1 MEIEHVHKVA
11 LIGFFGATVFG
22 AIASRTQFCTMGAI
36 SDWINMGSL
45 TRFRVWFL
53 AMGLALIVTQ
63 ILYLTGNIDLGESIY
78 HTTSFTWLGYIVGGV
93 LFGIGMTIASGCGQ
107 RTVVRLGGGNLK
119 SLIVLLVMGLT
130 AYMTLR
136 GILSI
141 VRLNINDPTTWQ
153 LSDAGLASQGL
164 HDIVSH
170 FTGLPSS
177 AGAIIL
183 TVAVGGSAI
192 LFALLD
198 RQVWSRTDNLLAGV
212 GIGLLIGGAWYT
224 TGVLGFD
231 DFDPIQLEGVSFIS
245 PVGNTISY
253 LMTFTGATINFGIAI
268 VLGTL
273 FGSLVYSL
281 VTGNFRIESFND
293 TSDLVNHVIGAVLM
307 GFGGVLALG
316 CTIGQGITGMSTLA
330 LSSILALGSI
340 ILGCV
345 FTLKV
350 QYNMLDDMGLWKA
363 VKATT
368 LEMLGRK
375 SSVE

>member
-1 MEIEHVHKVA
+1 MEFEHIHKIA
-11 LIGFFGATVFG
+11 LIGFFGAAIFG

-53 AMGLALIVTQ
+53 AMGLAMIVTQ
-63 ILYLTGNIDLGESIY
+63 VMYWTGRIDLGQSIY
-78 HTTSFTWLGYIVGGV
+78 HTTNFTWLGYIVGGL
-93 LFGIGMTIASGCGQ
+93 LFGVGMTIGSGCGQ
-107 RTVVRLGGGNLK
+107 RTLVRLGGGNLK
-119 SLIVLLVMGLT
+119 SLIVLIVMGLA

-141 VRLNINDPTTWQ
+141 VRLNINEPTTWQ
-153 LSDAGLASQGL
+153 FADAGLASQGL
-164 HDIVSH
+164 HDILSR
-170 FTGLPSS
+170 FTGLSS
-177 AGAIIL
+177 STGAIVL
-183 TVAVGGSAI
+183 TAFLGGAAI
-192 LFALLD
+192 VFALMD
-198 RQVWSRTDNLLAGV
+198 RQVWARFDNLLAGI
-212 GIGLLIGGAWYT
+212 GIGVLIAGAWYT
-224 TGVLGFD
+224 TGVIGYD
-231 DFDPIQLEGVSFIS
+231 DFDPTALEGVSFIS

-273 FGSLVYSL
+273 FGSFVYSL
-281 VTGNFRIESFND
+281 ATGNFRVEGFSD
-293 TSDLVNHVIGAVLM
+293 TSDLLNHIVGAVLM

-330 LSSILALGSI
+330 LGSFLALGSI
-340 ILGCV
+340 IVGCI

-350 QYNMLDDMGLWKA
+350 QYNLLDDLGFWKA
-363 VKATT
+363 LKVSS

-375 SSVE
+375 PSE

>member
-1 MEIEHVHKVA
+1 MELEHIQKIA
-11 LIGFFGATVFG
+11 LIGFFGATIFG

-53 AMGLALIVTQ
+53 AMGLALVVTQ
-63 ILYLTGNIDLGESIY
+63 ILYLTGSIDLGESIY
-78 HTTSFTWLGYIVGGV
+78 HTTSFTWLGYIFGGL

-141 VRLNINDPTTWQ
+141 PRLFINDPTTWQ
-153 LSDAGLASQGL
+153 FSDAGLASQGL
-164 HDIVSH
+164 HDILSR
-170 FTGLPSS
+170 FTGLSPSNI
-177 AGAIIL
+177 AVIL
-183 TVAVGGSAI
+183 TVIIGGAAVV
-192 LFALLD
+192 FAFLD
-198 RQVWSRTDNLLAGV
+198 RQVWSRFDNLLAGI
-212 GIGLLIGGAWYT
+212 GIGLLIAGAWYT
-224 TGVLGFD
+224 TGVIGYD

-273 FGSLVYSL
+273 FGSFIYSL
-281 VTGNFRIESFND
+281 ITGNFRIESFSD
-293 TSDLVNHVIGAVLM
+293 TSDLVNHIIGAILM

-330 LSSILALGSI
+330 LSSIFSLGSI
-340 ILGCV
+340 ILGCI

-350 QYNMLDDMGLWKA
+350 QYNLLDDLGFWKA
-363 VKATT
+363 VKVTS

-375 SSVE
+375 SSDE

>member
-1 MEIEHVHKVA
+1 MELEHIHKIA

-53 AMGLALIVTQ
+53 AMGLAMIVTQ
-63 ILYLTGNIDLGESIY
+63 ILYLTGSIDLGESIY
-78 HTTSFTWLGYIVGGV
+78 HTTSFTWLGYIAGGL
-93 LFGIGMTIASGCGQ
+93 LFGIGMTIGSGCGQ

-141 VRLNINDPTTWQ
+141 VRLNINEPTTWQ

-164 HDIVSH
+164 HDIMSRL
-170 FTGLPSS
+170 TGLPAST
-177 AGAIIL
+177 GAIVL
-183 TVAVGGSAI
+183 TVLIGGGAI
-192 LFALLD
+192 AFALMD
-198 RQVWSRTDNLLAGV
+198 RQVWSRFDNLLAGI
-212 GIGLLIGGAWYT
+212 GIGILIAGAWYT
-224 TGVLGFD
+224 TGVIGYD
-231 DFDPIQLEGVSFIS
+231 DFDPVQLEGVSFIS
-245 PVGNTISY
+245 PAGNTISY

-273 FGSLVYSL
+273 FGSFVYSL
-281 VTGNFRIESFND
+281 ATGSFRVESFSD
-293 TSDLVNHVIGAVLM
+293 TSDLLNHVAGAMLM

-340 ILGCV
+340 IIGCV

-350 QYNMLDDMGLWKA
+350 QYNLLDDTGIWKA
-363 VKATT
+363 VKATAW
-368 LEMLGRK
+368 EMLGRK
-375 SSVE
+375 SSEE

>member
-1 MEIEHVHKVA
+1 MELEHIHKIA
-11 LIGFFGATVFG
+11 LIGFFGATIFG

-63 ILYLTGNIDLGESIY
+63 IMYLTGNIDLGDSIY
-78 HTTSFTWLGYIVGGV
+78 HTTSFTWLGYIAGGL

-141 VRLNINDPTTWQ
+141 ARLNINDPATWQ
-153 LSDAGLASQGL
+153 LSDVGLASQGL
-164 HDIVSH
+164 HDILSR
-170 FTGLPSS
+170 FTGLSS
-177 AGAIIL
+177 STGAIIL
-183 TVAVGGSAI
+183 TVVVGGTAV

-198 RQVWSRTDNLLAGV
+198 RQVWSRMDNLLAGI
-212 GIGLLIGGAWYT
+212 GIGMLIGGAWYT
-224 TGVLGFD
+224 TGVIGFD

-273 FGSLVYSL
+273 FGAFVYSL
-281 VTGNFRIESFND
+281 LTGNFRVESFSD
-293 TSDLVNHVIGAVLM
+293 TSDLINHIVGAVLM

-350 QYNMLDDMGLWKA
+350 QYNLLDDMGFWKA
-363 VKATT
+363 VKTT
-368 LEMLGRK
+368 ALEMLMRK
-375 SSVE
+375 SSGE

>member
-1 MEIEHVHKVA
+1 MELEHVQKIA
-11 LIGFFGATVFG
+11 LIGFLGATIFG

-63 ILYLTGNIDLGESIY
+63 ALYLTGSIDLGESIY
-78 HTTSFTWLGYIVGGV
+78 HTTSFTWLGYIFGGL

-141 VRLNINDPTTWQ
+141 PRLYINDPTTWQ
-153 LSDAGLASQGL
+153 FSDAGLASQGL
-164 HDIVSH
+164 HDVLSR
-170 FTGLPSS
+170 FTGLSS
-177 AGAIIL
+177 SNAAVLL
-183 TVAVGGSAI
+183 TVIIGGAAI
-192 LFALLD
+192 VFAFLD
-198 RQVWSRTDNLLAGV
+198 RQVWSRFDNLLAGI
-212 GIGLLIGGAWYT
+212 GIGLLIAGAWYT
-224 TGVLGFD
+224 TGVIGHD

-273 FGSLVYSL
+273 FGSFVYSL
-281 VTGNFRIESFND
+281 VTGNFRVESFND
-293 TSDLVNHVIGAVLM
+293 TGDLINHIVGAVLM

-340 ILGCV
+340 IFGCV

-350 QYNMLDDMGLWKA
+350 QYNLLDDMGFWKA

-368 LEMLGRK
+368 LEMLGRR